1 MGYDKTKKARSV
13 MADRKENTCARCG
26 VPIKRGELLCAVC
39 AKEATDRTSLI
50 PCRACGSANLST
62 ARVCGSCGAPL
73 QAAGAD
79 AAAQA
84 EPEPAVG
91 GLVGRRA
98 ELQVLEDCF
107 DVCVDKSIVGG
118 VIVTGDAGL
127 GTTSLLSA
135 FAERLTGRIP
145 EGRIVFITCR
155 GDGEAFAPLRGIL
168 RRRFS
173 IGDDG
178 DPVAARV
185 TLTNQ
190 VGKVLGMG
198 SAALVTETAHLL
210 GYMAGVPFPQSPVLR
225 SLESDHQL
233 LLKRLREAMVRF
245 LEAEAKEGPVA
256 LIIDDL
262 HKATPEARAFMMEVF
277 HGMGKGAV
285 LVVTGGRN
293 EIASLT
299 DNPAVVRIGLEP
311 LDDDLMRRLFSAF
324 MPKLAS
330 PPSELVEAVV
340 GRAAGNAGSLREITS
355 LLVESGVVD
364 TRKEPWT
371 ADPSRLE
378 MSDMPV
384 GLLDALKA
392 RRERLDPRDRVVLE
406 QAAVVGEVFWD
417 EAVVALARN
426 RARLKEGIAAGQIWS
441 DDSDGMSVTSS
452 LTRLVE
458 RQFVVQ
464 LAESDIKG
472 CVKYAFSRSGIRGQI
487 LAELDADERK
497 RTHFVVA
504 LWLGHATLDAA
515 PLFAEAE
522 AENWERADERHRAAL
537 AYFRAARYARSRYLH
552 TKAIKLFERGMDL
565 ADGRD
570 RLSLADALHDLGSVH
585 EIIGEYEA
593 AEVCFTEMLKHAFAI
608 MHRGKA
614 GAALNRIGRL
624 YRARGDSA
632 AARAFID
639 RGMSLFK
646 AAGDEKGVAACLGD
660 LGELARRQGS
670 YDRAFKLVSQAL
682 ELQRKL
688 DNRPSIAVCLH
699 SLGHIEAA
707 RGRYAQAER
716 YLEDALELR
725 REAGDKGGL
734 AQTLSALAIVLFSR
748 GDLDKAITRW
758 QAALT
763 LAEEVG
769 DRRLLA
775 ILHNNLGEAH
785 RDQGSLDVSMRHFKA
800 CEEVVTTL
808 DDRLLHSEVSRN
820 MGILAQKMGDLEQA
834 RVHLERSLVL
844 AQEMGGKEMEALAM
858 RALGDL
864 AGATMFDAGGV
875 RGEDAA
881 AVYYEKALA
890 VFRSIGSDFEIART
904 LHAFGNRLLER
915 GEVDASRARLEEA
928 RAIFQRIES
937 KAGDKVSRTIK
948 EILGQPGAAGVRAP
962 QPVKPLPAKEK
973 ERKKP
978 AKKAAGRKGKEPIPD
993 MTEDLDLEPED

>member
-1 MGYDKTKKARSV
+1 
-13 MADRKENTCARCG
+13 MAERKENTCARCG
-26 VPIKRGELLCAVC
+26 VPIGRKEIMCAVC
-39 AKEATDRTSLI
+39 AKEATDRTSMV
-50 PCRACGSANLST
+50 PCRACGAANVST

-73 QAAGAD
+73 QAARAPES
-79 AAAQA
+79 AAS
-84 EPEPAVG
+84 EPEPAVA

-107 DVCVDKSIVGG
+107 DVCVEKSMVGG
-118 VIVTGDAGL
+118 VIVTGEAGL
-127 GTTSLLSA
+127 GTSTLLSA

-145 EGRIVFITCR
+145 ENRIFFITCR
-155 GDGEAFAPLRGIL
+155 GDGEAFAPLRGVL
-168 RRRFS
+168 RRRFG
-173 IGDDG
+173 ILDDG
-178 DPVAARV
+178 DLAAARV
-185 TLTNQ
+185 IVTNH

-210 GYMAGVPFPQSPVLR
+210 GYMAGVPFPQSPVLM

-245 LEAEAKEGPVA
+245 LEAEAKDGPVA

-262 HKATPEARAFMMEVF
+262 QKTTPESKIFMMEVF
-277 HGMGKGAV
+277 HGMGGVPV
-285 LVVTGGRN
+285 LVVTGGRP
-293 EIASLT
+293 EIASIS
-299 DNPAVVRIGLEP
+299 DNPAVVRIALEP

-324 MPKLAS
+324 MPKLAD

-340 GRAAGNAGSLREITS
+340 GRAAGNAGSMREIAS
-355 LLVESGVVD
+355 LLIESGVVD

-371 ADPSRLE
+371 ADPSRLD
-378 MSDMPV
+378 MTDMPV

-406 QAAVVGEVFWD
+406 QAAIVGEVFWD

-426 RARLKEGIAAGQIWS
+426 RARLKEKIAAGQIWS
-441 DDSDGMSVTSS
+441 DDSDGLSVTSS

-472 CVKYAFSRSGIRGQI
+472 CVKYAFSRSGIRTQI
-487 LAELDADERK
+487 LSEMDAEERK
-497 RTHFVVA
+497 KGHFVVA

-522 AENWERADERHRAAL
+522 AENWERSGERHRAAM

-552 TKAIKLFERGMDL
+552 QKAIKLFELGMDL

-570 RLSLADALHDLGSVH
+570 RLSLADALHDLGSAH
-585 EIIGEYEA
+585 EILGEYEA
-593 AEVCFTEMLKHAFAI
+593 AEVCFTEMLKHAWI
-608 MHRGKA
+608 VMHRGKA

-624 YRARGDSA
+624 YRARGDA
-632 AARAFID
+632 IAARAFID
-639 RGMSLFK
+639 RGMALFK
-646 AAGDEKGVAACLGD
+646 AAGDEKGMAACLGD

-699 SLGHIEAA
+699 SLGHIEAG

-716 YLEDALELR
+716 YLEEALDLR

-734 AQTLSALAIVLFSR
+734 AQTLSALAIVLFNR
-748 GDLDKAITRW
+748 GDLDKAVTRW

-775 ILHNNLGEAH
+775 ILHNNLGEAR
-785 RDQGSLDVSMRHFKA
+785 RDQGNLPASMRHFEA

-820 MGILAQKMGDLEQA
+820 MGILAQKMGNLEQA
-834 RVHLERSLVL
+834 RVHLERSLKL
-844 AQEMGGKEMEALAM
+844 AQEMGGKEMEALTM

-864 AGATMFDAGGV
+864 AGATMFDASNV
-875 RGEDAA
+875 RGENEAA
-881 AVYYEKALA
+881 AFYEKALA
-890 VFRSIGSDFEIART
+890 VFRSIGNDFETART

-928 RAIFQRIES
+928 RAIFQRIDS

-948 EILGQPGAAGVRAP
+948 EILDQKGPAEARAP
-962 QPVKPLPAKEK
+962 QPEKEK
-973 ERKKP
+973 EKKKP
-978 AKKAAGRKGKEPIPD
+978 TRRASARKGKDPIPD
-993 MTEDLDLEPED
+993 MTEDLDMEPED